1 MEQRRTVLLADTSTE
16 FRILLRE
23 AMEKTGEFWVDV
35 AQTGDEVLEKVQEQE
50 PDILIMDVILPGLD
64 GLSALRELQ
73 ELGYAPMTILT
84 SAFVSDQTLA
94 EATELGAAYFL
105 PKPFRMDT
113 LLDRMRNLFW
123 EKPKATRPSL
133 KARVSHMLH
142 DAGMPA
148 NISGYQ
154 YLREAILITA
164 ADPSV
169 LNKAVTKI
177 LYPEIARRYGTTAL
191 RVERCI
197 RSAIETAWDR
207 ASPET
212 LPKYFGCTVSS
223 QRGKPSNAE
232 FIALLAERLTLEDDQ
247 ALRARQLFT
256 VYIKGDRLALSPFL
270 RSFSFDSIRAF
281 VSFYENVY
289 VFASNS
295 FFLPSKITTKGRP
308 FYLCTLHSVR
318 EIE

>member
-1 MEQRRTVLLADTSTE
+1 
-16 FRILLRE
+16 
-23 AMEKTGEFWVDV
+23 
-35 AQTGDEVLEKVQEQE
+35 
-50 PDILIMDVILPGLD
+50 
-64 GLSALRELQ
+64 
-73 ELGYAPMTILT
+73 MTILT

-133 KARVSHMLH
+133 KARVTHMLH

-154 YLREAILITA
+154 YLREAIRTHRRRSKCTEQGCNQ
-164 ADPSV
+164 DPRSW
-169 LNKAVTKI
+169 K
-177 LYPEIARRYGTTAL
+177 IARRYGTTAL

-247 ALRARQLFT
+247 ALRA
-256 VYIKGDRLALSPFL
+256 
-270 RSFSFDSIRAF
+270 
-281 VSFYENVY
+281 
-289 VFASNS
+289 
-295 FFLPSKITTKGRP
+295 
-308 FYLCTLHSVR
+308 
-318 EIE
+318 

>member
-133 KARVSHMLH
+133 KARMLH

-154 YLREAILITA
+154 YLREAILITT

-247 ALRARQLFT
+247 ALRA
-256 VYIKGDRLALSPFL
+256 
-270 RSFSFDSIRAF
+270 
-281 VSFYENVY
+281 
-289 VFASNS
+289 
-295 FFLPSKITTKGRP
+295 
-308 FYLCTLHSVR
+308 
-318 EIE
+318 

>member
-23 AMEKTGEFWVDV
+23 AMEKTGEFLVEI

-84 SAFVSDQTLA
+84 SAFVSDQTLT

-105 PKPFRMDT
+105 PKPFRMET
-113 LLDRMRNLFW
+113 LLDRMRNLFR

-133 KARVSHMLH
+133 KARVTHMLH

-148 NISGYQ
+148 NISGYQLRHRNTNISGYQ

-197 RSAIETAWDR
+197 RSAIEIAWDR

-247 ALRARQLFT
+247 ALRA
-256 VYIKGDRLALSPFL
+256 
-270 RSFSFDSIRAF
+270 
-281 VSFYENVY
+281 
-289 VFASNS
+289 
-295 FFLPSKITTKGRP
+295 
-308 FYLCTLHSVR
+308 
-318 EIE
+318 

>member
-133 KARVSHMLH
+133 KARVTHMLH

-154 YLREAILITA
+154 YLREAILITT

-177 LYPEIARRYGTTAL
+177 LYPEIARRYGTT
-191 RVERCI
+191 R
-197 RSAIETAWDR
+197 TMY
-207 ASPET
+207 P
-212 LPKYFGCTVSS
+212 
-223 QRGKPSNAE
+223 QRH
-232 FIALLAERLTLEDDQ
+232 R
-247 ALRARQLFT
+247 
-256 VYIKGDRLALSPFL
+256 DRLGPGFAGDTPQILRLHRQQSAWKALQCGIHCSAG
-270 RSFSFDSIRAF
+270 RTADS
-281 VSFYENVY
+281 
-289 VFASNS
+289 
-295 FFLPSKITTKGRP
+295 GG
-308 FYLCTLHSVR
+308 
-318 EIE
+318 

>member
-23 AMEKTGEFWVDV
+23 AMEKTGEFLVEI

-50 PDILIMDVILPGLD
+50 PDILIIDVILPGLD

-84 SAFVSDQTLA
+84 SAFVSDQTLT

-105 PKPFRMDT
+105 PKPFRMET
-113 LLDRMRNLFW
+113 LLDRMRNLFR

-133 KARVSHMLH
+133 KARVTHMLH

-197 RSAIETAWDR
+197 RSAIEIAWDR

-247 ALRARQLFT
+247 ALRA
-256 VYIKGDRLALSPFL
+256 
-270 RSFSFDSIRAF
+270 
-281 VSFYENVY
+281 
-289 VFASNS
+289 
-295 FFLPSKITTKGRP
+295 
-308 FYLCTLHSVR
+308 
-318 EIE
+318 

>member
-105 PKPFRMDT
+105 PKPF

-133 KARVSHMLH
+133 KVRVTHMLH

-247 ALRARQLFT
+247 ALRA
-256 VYIKGDRLALSPFL
+256 
-270 RSFSFDSIRAF
+270 
-281 VSFYENVY
+281 
-289 VFASNS
+289 
-295 FFLPSKITTKGRP
+295 
-308 FYLCTLHSVR
+308 
-318 EIE
+318 